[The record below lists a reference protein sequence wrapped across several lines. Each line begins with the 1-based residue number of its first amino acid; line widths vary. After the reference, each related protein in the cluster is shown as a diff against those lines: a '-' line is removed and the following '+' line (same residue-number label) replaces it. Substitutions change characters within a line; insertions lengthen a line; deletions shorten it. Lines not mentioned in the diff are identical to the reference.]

1 MAANDVLDALDLAA
15 CHALL
20 ADGSK
25 SFHAA
30 SRLLPARIAVPATA
44 LYAFCRV
51 ADDAIDLDDSPSAL
65 AVLRARLADIYL
77 GTPQDSA
84 ADRAMAAVVARYGI
98 PRAIP
103 DALIEGFAWDRAGRQ
118 YEDFEALTAYATRV
132 AGTVGV
138 MMALLMGERRPA
150 VLARACDLGIA
161 MQLTNIARDVG
172 EDARNGRLYL
182 PHGWLRD
189 AGIMPQDFLAAPS
202 FTPALGQVIER
213 LLGEAALLYQR
224 AAGGIARLPVDC
236 RPGIGAARLIY
247 AAIGD
252 EVARRGYDSVGSR
265 AAVGARRKLMLLG
278 RSCLAALR
286 PGGAIDA
293 PPVAAAQ
300 FLLTAVAAKVSL
312 RDGGEMAWA
321 PEERMIR
328 FLDLLE
334 RLGEARRFER
344 AS

>member
-1 MAANDVLDALDLAA
+1 MVTVDVLDAADLAA
-15 CHALL
+15 CRVLL
-20 ADGSK
+20 EDGSK

-51 ADDAIDLDDSPSAL
+51 ADDAVDLDDSPAAL
-65 AVLRARLADIYL
+65 ASLQGRLADIYA
-77 GTPQDSA
+77 GVPQDTA
-84 ADRAMAAVVARYGI
+84 ADRAMAAVVARYEI

-118 YEDFEALTAYATRV
+118 YENFPDLTAYATRV

-150 VLARACDLGIA
+150 VIARACDLGIA

-182 PHGWLRD
+182 PHDWLREE
-189 AGIMPQDFLAAPS
+189 GIVPADFIASPT
-202 FTPALGQVIER
+202 FTPALGRVVAR
-213 LLGEAALLYQR
+213 LLGEAKILYRR
-224 AAGGIARLPVDC
+224 AAGGIAKLPLDC

-247 AAIGD
+247 SAIGD
-252 EVARRGYDSVGSR
+252 AVALSGYDSVGAR
-265 AAVGARRKLMLLG
+265 AVVGSRRKLTLLG
-278 RSCLAALR
+278 RSCLAVLW
-286 PGGAIDA
+286 PGGAIEA
-293 PPVAAAQ
+293 PPLEAAGFLVA
-300 FLLTAVAAKVSL
+300 AVAAKAPG
-312 RDGGEMAWA
+312 RAGGEFGWA

-344 AS
+344 VG

>member
-1 MAANDVLDALDLAA
+1 MAAEDVLSPADLDA
-15 CHALL
+15 CRALL

-51 ADDAIDLDDSPSAL
+51 ADDAIDLDDSPAAL
-65 AVLRARLADIYL
+65 AALRGRLADIYA
-77 GTPQDSA
+77 GAPQDSA
-84 ADRAMAAVVARYGI
+84 ADRAMAAVVGRYGI

-118 YEDFEALTAYATRV
+118 YADFTSLTAYATRV

-182 PHGWLRD
+182 PHDWLRQ
-189 AGIMPQDFLAAPS
+189 AGIDPEAFLHQPV
-202 FTPALGQVIER
+202 FTPALGGVVAR
-213 LLGEAALLYQR
+213 LLAEARLLYRR
-224 AAGGIARLPVDC
+224 AAGGIARLPLDC

-247 AAIGD
+247 AAIGA
-252 EVARRGYDSVGSR
+252 EVARRGHDSVAGR
-265 AAVGARRKLMLLG
+265 AVVSPRRKLLLLG
-278 RSCLAALR
+278 RSCLAALG

-293 PPVAAAQ
+293 PPVEAAR
-300 FLLTAVAAKVSL
+300 FLILATAGQSPMRA
-312 RDGGEMAWA
+312 GGDLAWA

-344 AS
+344 AG